1 MSDET
6 FETEIRIYL
15 IGHNSVGKK
24 SIVKRFKTL
33 TSSKTNEHFDEEEE
47 KKEKKKL
54 KKEKKKENENEEENN
69 ENQLNTIK
77 KKEEEPKILSY
88 EEKVILKNEQKRH
101 SLMKFSK
108 EYIFGK
114 NTISLHFYPCLEA
127 TSVSYDF
134 EPKEDDEEYDL
145 IKTYKI
151 TLKTLKQ
158 EIQYYFNLPPMKK
171 NCNIDHLFF
180 FVFDLKDFS
189 SFEKLCVYFEE
200 LNKKFLI
207 TSNFKN
213 VLIGNKVD
221 QKKNFSDEEK
231 EIFESF
237 VSKYNLKY
245 YEISTLSFFHFEK
258 FFINLFKEDFNQ
270 ITNSNIENKLQDL
283 LSKKSNFSKA
293 EKGLTRVDSNPG
305 PDKYNSNVYDLPKNR
320 EEMKKTFS
328 GEKRFNKHIFINKI
342 GPLFPLIKKDYD
354 KDFSHSLKKQNKTSY
369 NQINTWNSNIRKEIK
384 DSLELNCDIPG
395 FTLGAKASN
404 LDLRQT
410 RKDLKFQ
417 MNKLLDDAFSE
428 NNIRFLNKSP
438 PKFKDNKLFEKYALI
453 RKENFQNRIDEMKKQ
468 EEYYK
473 ELHDDVI
480 KKNENNR
487 KNLLDK
493 IKEKEQKYNTIYQQK
508 EFEKEKNRTF
518 YQNKTSGSRLIKEK
532 ITPTM
537 YDIRGKFDTKKGF
550 TFGGKFKFNE
560 NKNKSDP
567 PFNTIY
573 SDFEKIILKSKKI
586 KYPNQTYAERFYT
599 PKIDQP
605 GDPSKIFE
613 KLNKYQLNKIKYLKD
628 NESKFFKQ
636 RKMKKNAVL
645 MNKKRIEEERE
656 KDLEMEI
663 ERQIALTGENFLL
676 RDINYTLVEDSSPS
690 YTMKGKYEDNKFK
703 FREYENEDNINY
715 LNNLI
720 HPNIAVVRPSLPK
733 YSFGKSERFEDLK
746 MKDKDKNNKN
756 KNNNIDYIENNYFDY
771 DNGFNSKTIDTSL
784 QNYMGTARKDT
795 ILKDNGVPGPGY
807 YWIKGFA
814 DIVKEKGEKI
824 NEVRTRIREKEM
836 RSNDLGNN
844 NNIEIK
850 KKNVIDDEDNYYN
863 ENNVEKENNNNNEN
877 IDENKNEESKKD
889 NNVNIESENKIEDN
903 NNDNIEKFNSDNEN
917 VQNENLN
924 NENIIKSENDGNN
937 NLNNEQHID
946 DNNIDNKNDEKN
958 IVENTHV
965 DTNQEENKNVETT
978 HVENTNVESNQNIE
992 NNNVE
997 SNQVNV
1003 NNNENNE
1010 GDNNQNKEGEN
1021 GKKE

>member
-1 MSDET
+1 
-6 FETEIRIYL
+6 
-15 IGHNSVGKK
+15 
-24 SIVKRFKTL
+24 
-33 TSSKTNEHFDEEEE
+33 
-47 KKEKKKL
+47 
-54 KKEKKKENENEEENN
+54 
-69 ENQLNTIK
+69 
-77 KKEEEPKILSY
+77 
-88 EEKVILKNEQKRH
+88 
-101 SLMKFSK
+101 MKFSK

-127 TSVSYDF
+127 TSVSYDY

-180 FVFDLKDFS
+180 FIFDLKDFS

-237 VSKYNLKY
+237 ISKYNLKY

-258 FFINLFKEDFNQ
+258 FFENLFKDDFTQ
-270 ITNSNIENKLQDL
+270 ITNSNIDNKLHEL

-293 EKGLTRVDSNPG
+293 EKGLIRVDSNPG
-305 PDKYNSNVYDLPKNR
+305 PDKYNSNIYDLPKNK

-354 KDFSHSLKKQNKTSY
+354 RDFSHSLKKQNKTSY

-404 LDLRQT
+404 LELRQT

-417 MNKLLDDAFSE
+417 MNKLLDDAFGE

-438 PKFKDNKLFEKYALI
+438 PKLKDNKLFEKYALI

-493 IKEKEQKYNTIYQQK
+493 IKEKEEKYNSIYQQR

-532 ITPTM
+532 PTPTM
-537 YDIRGKFDTKKGF
+537 YDIRGKFDNKKGF
-550 TFGGKFKFNE
+550 TFGGKYKFNE
-560 NKNKSDP
+560 NKNKTDP

-573 SDFEKIILKSKKI
+573 SDFEKIILKSKKF
-586 KYPNQTYAERFYT
+586 KYPNQTFAERFYT
-599 PKIDQP
+599 PKIEQP

-636 RKMKKNAVL
+636 RKMKKNTVL

-656 KDLEMEI
+656 KDLENEI

-703 FREYENEDNINY
+703 FREYENDDNINY

-746 MKDKDKNNKN
+746 MKDKKNKNKN
-756 KNNNIDYIENNYFDY
+756 KNNDNDNVDYIENNYFDY
-771 DNGFNSKTIDTSL
+771 DNGFNCKTIDTSL

-795 ILKDNGVPGPGY
+795 LLKDNGVPGPGY
-807 YWIKGFA
+807 YLIKGFA

-836 RSNDLGNN
+836 RSNDLSSNDVGNKKKKVNEDEEDNDYDGNDLNQDIENVDNVEKNGNDNVNKENIEGNN
-844 NNIEIK
+844 NVDNQIEGSGIEK
-850 KKNVIDDEDNYYN
+850 DNG
-863 ENNVEKENNNNNEN
+863 NVER
-877 IDENKNEESKKD
+877 
-889 NNVNIESENKIEDN
+889 ENKIES
-903 NNDNIEKFNSDNEN
+903 DNIEKVNDDNLN
-917 VQNENLN
+917 VQNENIGN
-924 NENIIKSENDGNN
+924 NNIQNENEERNNVENEQHVENTQGDNNNIESNQVENTQVESNQGEKTQVDNTQGENTQGEKTQVDNTQVENTQGENTQGENTQVDNNQVENTQGENTQVESNNDGNN
-937 NLNNEQHID
+937 QG
-946 DNNIDNKNDEKN
+946 
-958 IVENTHV
+958 
-965 DTNQEENKNVETT
+965 
-978 HVENTNVESNQNIE
+978 E
-992 NNNVE
+992 NNK
-997 SNQVNV
+997 
-1003 NNNENNE
+1003 NNE
-1010 GDNNQNKEGEN
+1010 GEN
-1021 GKKE
+1021 EKKE

>member
-1 MSDET
+1 M
-6 FETEIRIYL
+6 
-15 IGHNSVGKK
+15 KK
-24 SIVKRFKTL
+24 KKKKRR
-33 TSSKTNEHFDEEEE
+33 
-47 KKEKKKL
+47 KKEKKK
-54 KKEKKKENENEEENN
+54 KKKENENEEENN
-69 ENQLNTIK
+69 DNQLNTIK
-77 KKEEEPKILSY
+77 KKEEEPKILSN
-88 EEKVILKNEQKRH
+88 EEKLILKNEKKRH
-101 SLMKFSK
+101 ALMKFSK

-145 IKTYKI
+145 IKTYRI

-221 QKKNFSDEEK
+221 QKKNLSDEEK
-231 EIFESF
+231 EMFETF

-258 FFINLFKEDFNQ
+258 FFQNLFKEEFNQ
-270 ITNSNIENKLQDL
+270 ITNSNIDNKLNEL

-305 PDKYNSNVYDLPKNR
+305 PDKYNSNVYDLPKNK

-354 KDFSHSLKKQNKTSY
+354 RDFSHSLKKQNKTSY

-417 MNKLLDDAFSE
+417 MNKLLDDALNE
-428 NNIRFLNKSP
+428 NGIRFLNNKSP
-438 PKFKDNKLFEKYALI
+438 PKLKDNDKLFEKYALI

-468 EEYYK
+468 EDYYK

-493 IKEKEQKYNTIYQQK
+493 IKEKEQKYNTIYQQR

-518 YQNKTSGSRLIKEK
+518 YQNKTSASRLIKEK
-532 ITPTM
+532 PTPTM
-537 YDIRGKFDTKKGF
+537 YDIRGKFDNKKGF

-560 NKNKSDP
+560 NKNKTDP
-567 PFNTIY
+567 PFNTIH

-586 KYPNQTYAERFYT
+586 KYPNQTFAERFYT

-636 RKMKKNAVL
+636 RKMKKNTVL

-703 FREYENEDNINY
+703 FREYENDDNINY

-733 YSFGKSERFEDLK
+733 YSFGKSERFEDFKL
-746 MKDKDKNNKN
+746 KDKNKNKNNKN
-756 KNNNIDYIENNYFDY
+756 NKDNNIDYIENNYFDY
-771 DNGFNSKTIDTSL
+771 DNSFNCKTIDNSL
-784 QNYMGTARKDT
+784 QNFMGTARKDT
-795 ILKDNGVPGPGY
+795 LLKDNGVPGPGY
-807 YWIKGFA
+807 YLIKGFA

-824 NEVRTRIREKEM
+824 NEVRMRIREKEM
-836 RSNDLGNN
+836 RSSDLNN
-844 NNIEIK
+844 SNEVVNK
-850 KKNVIDDEDNYYN
+850 KKNVNEEDDNYYN
-863 ENNVEKENNNNNEN
+863 DDNVNHDNEN
-877 IDENKNEESKKD
+877 VDNGN
-889 NNVNIESENKIEDN
+889 NNVNNDNVEGNNNQIEGNNNVDNVESENKIENDN
-903 NNDNIEKFNSDNEN
+903 NFESIEKVNDDNLN
-917 VQNENLN
+917 VQNVNV
-924 NENIIKSENDGNN
+924 NN
-937 NLNNEQHID
+937 NLENQNEERNNLENEQHVENNNIEN
-946 DNNIDNKNDEKN
+946 NNIDNNN
-958 IVENTHV
+958 VENTNIENNNNV
-965 DTNQEENKNVETT
+965 ENNNVENNNIENNNNVENNNVENKNVE
-978 HVENTNVESNQNIE
+978 I
-992 NNNVE
+992 NNDG
-997 SNQVNV
+997 
-1003 NNNENNE
+1003 NNE
-1010 GDNNQNKEGEN
+1010 GDNNKNNEGEN
-1021 GKKE
+1021 EKNE